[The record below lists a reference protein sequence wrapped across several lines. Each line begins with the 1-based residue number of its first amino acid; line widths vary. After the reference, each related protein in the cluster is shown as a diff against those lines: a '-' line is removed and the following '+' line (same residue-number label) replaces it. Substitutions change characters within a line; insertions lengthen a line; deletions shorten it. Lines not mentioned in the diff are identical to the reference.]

1 MIRNTDVSLQ
11 SHTVIW
17 MTERWGSVF
26 LCRESALSCNVPT
39 HTPQSN
45 TSLSF
50 QIIRKW
56 SSVLQPSSKRFV
68 SVSCPVSLTFVP
80 FVFVCVVF
88 DRRNIRFGIRLAY
101 LFFNLPFTIHP
112 AAANANMFSLKVS
125 NNLPQEYSLG
135 ILYSFICCVR
145 FTAAFLFLSEV
156 YTEASC

>member
-1 MIRNTDVSLQ
+1 MTRNTDVSLQ
-11 SHTVIW
+11 SHMDQIIW
-17 MTERWGSVF
+17 MTERWGCESVF

-39 HTPQSN
+39 HTPQSH

-56 SSVLQPSSKRFV
+56 SSVLQPSSQRFL

-101 LFFNLPFTIHP
+101 LFFNLP
-112 AAANANMFSLKVS
+112 AAANANIFSLKVS